1 MAGKCLEGEGGKG
14 MMCYEFV
21 PGSDSFRHEEDGERF
36 TCGIFSQ
43 NISNA
48 TIKILEDFILTG
60 IWRIFK

>member
-1 MAGKCLEGEGGKG
+1 

-60 IWRIFK
+60 I